1 MIDRIIVYRIIIRR
15 TGKYGDGEERCIIKS
30 ASPSL

>member
-1 MIDRIIVYRIIIRR
+1 MIDRMIIYRIIIIRI
-15 TGKYGDGEERCIIKS
+15 GKYGDGEERWIIKS